1 MPAPRRTR
9 RPAGGGPGQGP
20 GVGGGDP
27 PDETLEGAPPARAL
41 VPLQSTPL
49 ADAQEPP
56 PPVQGYGT
64 RDFYHGALDDEKGR
78 PSFIKEVVAQVRR
91 CPEMSRYRG
100 FLTENVQMDKC
111 SVLSGLSAEE
121 SLAAGLELH
130 HHPLTL
136 YDVAE
141 LVLGKMEV
149 EGDRITTMSVANR
162 VMALHWQGKVGL
174 VPPTASLHELA
185 HAGQLAV
192 DPRSVYG
199 DWPALLE
206 EHSAGLTEHL
216 ADKLRAE
223 ASSWR
228 GDAAERNARL
238 LEIIPQRWS
247 ALPPTRQSLLEGPE
261 EDGDAG

>member
-1 MPAPRRTR
+1 
-9 RPAGGGPGQGP
+9 
-20 GVGGGDP
+20 VGRGDP
-27 PDETLEGAPPARAL
+27 PVEALEGEVAEAAQAPVP

-56 PPVQGYGT
+56 PPVEGYGT
-64 RDFYHGALDDEKGR
+64 RAFYHGALDDEKGR
-78 PSFIKEVVAQVRR
+78 VSFIKEVVSQVRR

-100 FLTENVQMDKC
+100 FLTENVQMDRC

-149 EGDRITTMSVANR
+149 DGDRITTMSVANR

-174 VPPTASLHELA
+174 VPLTGSLHELA
-185 HAGQLAV
+185 HAGQLAI

-206 EHSAGLTEHL
+206 AHSAGLTEHL

-223 ASSWR
+223 VSSWR

-238 LEIIPQRWS
+238 LEVIPQRWS

-261 EDGDAG
+261 ESADAG